1 MLRIPGIFEEVSIIG
16 YKDLK
21 KDQTYQSQ
29 GTFCVSSV
37 TVYLLQDLN
46 SSPAISTVDLQ
57 GMSTWRCWQLK
68 VFQWL
73 EKITTGIQT
82 GDLLIHWCTGED
94 TPMCKEFLGLLP
106 KPLYHNLLHVVFR
119 HEHTA
124 WRLYL
129 TLQRCDSHM
138 LEVWAVF
145 EHVPIPCYSAGC
157 KHWLSS
163 LMASS
168 RLTRLILLH

>member
-57 GMSTWRCWQLK
+57 GMST
-68 VFQWL
+68 
-73 EKITTGIQT
+73 
-82 GDLLIHWCTGED
+82 
-94 TPMCKEFLGLLP
+94 
-106 KPLYHNLLHVVFR
+106 
-119 HEHTA
+119 
-124 WRLYL
+124 
-129 TLQRCDSHM
+129 
-138 LEVWAVF
+138 
-145 EHVPIPCYSAGC
+145 
-157 KHWLSS
+157 
-163 LMASS
+163 
-168 RLTRLILLH
+168 

>member
-21 KDQTYQSQ
+21 KDQPYQSR
-29 GTFCVSSV
+29 GTFSVSAV

-46 SSPAISTVDLQ
+46 SNTTILTVDLQ
-57 GMSTWRCWQLK
+57 GMPTWRCWQLK
-68 VFQWL
+68 VFEWL
-73 EKITTGIQT
+73 EKITTVIHT

-106 KPLYHNLLHVVFR
+106 KPLYHNRLHVVFR

-129 TLQRCDSHM
+129 TLQRCESHI

-145 EHVPIPCYSAGC
+145 AHVTIPCYSVGY

-163 LMASS
+163 LTASS
-168 RLTRLILLH
+168 CLTRLIALH